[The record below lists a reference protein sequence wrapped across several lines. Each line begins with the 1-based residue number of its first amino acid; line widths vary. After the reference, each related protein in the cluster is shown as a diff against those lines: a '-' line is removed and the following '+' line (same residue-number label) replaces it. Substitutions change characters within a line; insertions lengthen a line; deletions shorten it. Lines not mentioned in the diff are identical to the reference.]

1 MLTAAN
7 RCHGGA
13 IFPGIIDPSTGKSV
27 INGKRVTGFTT
38 KGEEEEGVLETIR
51 SWNKPTIE
59 ATAADAGAECMS
71 SRSRTLDLQFIGDHR
86 ALHRFLVLPRS

>member
-1 MLTAAN
+1 MLIAADS
-7 RCHGGA
+7 CHGGA
-13 IFPGIIDPSTGKSV
+13 IFPGIKDPSTGKSV

-59 ATAADAGAECMS
+59 AAAADAGAECKS
-71 SRSRTLDLQFIGDHR
+71 FHSRALTSQFIEDCRAVHR
-86 ALHRFLVLPRS
+86 SLLLRHI